1 VDEDELIA
9 RLASLPEREVPEDEL
24 ESLATQ
30 SGVAVCGT
38 WPDSTKPHR
47 FDYEALKGDE
57 LIQKSEPVGFESL
70 SPPQP
75 HARPRTVGELDARRL
90 RGADGQAQ
98 PHALSK
104 LLVSSQSVIAP
115 EGRRR
120 RIRPQ
125 GESPG

>member
-47 FDYEALKGDE
+47 FDYEVLKGDE
-57 LIQKSEPVGFESL
+57 LIQKSEPVGGFRIFKVPCKSHDDAIMTKNMFFG
-70 SPPQP
+70 PP
-75 HARPRTVGELDARRL
+75 E
-90 RGADGQAQ
+90 
-98 PHALSK
+98 
-104 LLVSSQSVIAP
+104 QS
-115 EGRRR
+115 
-120 RIRPQ
+120 
-125 GESPG
+125 